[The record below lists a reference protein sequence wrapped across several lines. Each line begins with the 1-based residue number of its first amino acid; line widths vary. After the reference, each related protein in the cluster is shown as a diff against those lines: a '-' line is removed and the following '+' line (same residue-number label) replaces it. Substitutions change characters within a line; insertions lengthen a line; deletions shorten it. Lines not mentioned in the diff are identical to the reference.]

1 MCEATWHKG
10 KIVISSSWLMTTMKN
25 LIKLFC
31 LLCFINYCFSSTP
44 RPGLVEFGKVR
55 LGFCEK
61 NYLILLDYLSQENLI
76 QKVSVRFSKKS
87 NTIALQFL
95 NDKLTKTSILPNS
108 QVPNSFF
115 WYNLQFC
122 YPSHSFGKEDTLILL
137 LSAWDRSRDSTAKR
151 NLSKDM

>member
-44 RPGLVEFGKVR
+44 RPGLVEFEKVR

-61 NYLILLDYLSQENLI
+61 KSQKFSHSLKLSLTRETNTKSECQI
-76 QKVSVRFSKKS
+76 YQKVEHYKLVHVLLYDIFVRYFGM
-87 NTIALQFL
+87 I
-95 NDKLTKTSILPNS
+95 S
-108 QVPNSFF
+108 QKIY
-115 WYNLQFC
+115 WW
-122 YPSHSFGKEDTLILL
+122 K
-137 LSAWDRSRDSTAKR
+137 
-151 NLSKDM
+151 LSKQTSYWSRTGFFSVKKVNNIFTRNYHDIIPK